1 MIKRRALLQSAAM
14 LAPALNHGS
23 LWAQSPAKG
32 LRVVVPFP
40 PGGGTD
46 VLARLIA
53 DKMRGVYAPTITV
66 ENRPGAAGRIAVD
79 HVKSSD
85 ADGSVLLFTPD
96 FLMTVYPHS
105 YKKLSYD
112 PLRDFVPVATIAKS
126 QLALC
131 AGPGLPE
138 SVKTVTD
145 FVRWCKANPGKGSY
159 GTTAAGATPH
169 FVGVMFAR
177 AAQLDLLAVHYKGG
191 APALQDLLG
200 GQIPVSIN
208 PIGEILPFLQSGKIR
223 ILATT
228 GAVRSRFVP
237 DAPTFVESG
246 LKDVVADL
254 WLGYLAPAKTPAD
267 TVQRL
272 SAALGEALKSEDVTL
287 SFSKFGSE
295 VSFVPAAPFAQL
307 VRTDTERWGPIV
319 KASGF
324 TAED

>member
-1 MIKRRALLQSAAM
+1 
-14 LAPALNHGS
+14 
-23 LWAQSPAKG
+23 
-32 LRVVVPFP
+32 
-40 PGGGTD
+40 
-46 VLARLIA
+46 
-53 DKMRGVYAPTITV
+53 MRGVYVPTITV
-66 ENRPGAAGRIAVD
+66 DNRPGAAGRIAVEY
-79 HVKSSD
+79 VKTGD
-85 ADGSVLLFTPD
+85 ADGSLLLFTPD

-112 PLRDFVPVATIAKS
+112 PMRDFVPVATIAKS

-138 SVKTVTD
+138 NVKTVAD

-223 ILATT
+223 VLATT

-272 SAALGEALKSEDVTL
+272 SAALGEALKSEDVSQ

-295 VSFVPAAPFAQL
+295 VSFVPATPFAQL

-324 TAED
+324 SAED

>member
-1 MIKRRALLQSAAM
+1 MIQRRTILQTAA
-14 LAPALNHGS
+14 AVAAANAIPN
-23 LWAQSPAKG
+23 LWAQANAKP

-53 DKMRGVYAPTITV
+53 DKMRGAYAPSV
-66 ENRPGAAGRIAVD
+66 LVDNRPGAAGRIAVEY
-79 HVKSSD
+79 VKTGD
-85 ADGSVLLFTPD
+85 ADGSLLLFTPD

-131 AGPGLPE
+131 AGPGLPD

-145 FVRWCKANPGKGSY
+145 FVRWCKANPSKASY
-159 GTTAAGATPH
+159 GTTSAGATPH

-177 AAQLDLLAVHYKGG
+177 AAQLDMLAVHYKGG

-208 PIGEILPFLQSGKIR
+208 PIGEILPCLQSCKIR
-223 ILATT
+223 VLATT
-228 GAVRSRFVP
+228 GTVRSRFVP

-254 WLGYLAPAKTPAD
+254 WLGYLAPAKTASY
-267 TVQRL
+267 TEQSM
-272 SAALGEALKSEDVTL
+272 SAAFVEALKSDDVSQSL
-287 SFSKFGSE
+287 ANYGSE
-295 VSFVPAAPFAQL
+295 VSFVPATPFAQL
-307 VRTDTERWGPIV
+307 VRADIERWGPIV

>member
-1 MIKRRALLQSAAM
+1 MIHRRTILQKAAALTAAN
-14 LAPALNHGS
+14 AISP
-23 LWAQSPAKG
+23 LWAQATAKA

-53 DKMRGVYAPTITV
+53 DKMRGVYSSTV
-66 ENRPGAAGRIAVD
+66 IVDNRPGAAGRIAVEY
-79 HVKSSD
+79 VKTGD
-85 ADGSVLLFTPD
+85 ADGSLLLFTPD

-112 PLRDFVPVATIAKS
+112 PMRDFVPVATIAKS
-126 QLALC
+126 QLAMC

-138 SVKTVTD
+138 NVKTVSD
-145 FVRWCKANPGKGSY
+145 FVSWCKANPGKASY
-159 GTTAAGATPH
+159 GTTSAGATPH

-177 AAQLDLLAVHYKGG
+177 AAQLEMLAVHYKGG

-223 ILATT
+223 VLATS

-254 WLGYLAPAKTPAD
+254 WLGYLAPAKTPAE
-267 TVQRL
+267 TVQKL
-272 SAALGEALKSEDVTL
+272 STALGEALKTDDVMQ
-287 SFSKFGSE
+287 SFAKYGSE
-295 VSFVPAAPFAQL
+295 VSFVPATPFAQL
-307 VRTDTERWGPIV
+307 VRADTERWGPIV